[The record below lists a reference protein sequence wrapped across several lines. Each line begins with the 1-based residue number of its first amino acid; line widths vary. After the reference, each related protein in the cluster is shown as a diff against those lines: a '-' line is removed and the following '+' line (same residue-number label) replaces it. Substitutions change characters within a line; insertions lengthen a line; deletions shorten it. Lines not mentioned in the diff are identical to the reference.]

1 MSAGLSSAPG
11 SVARVGELTA
21 IYRYPIKSCRGHQVS
36 TAVVEPWGLAG
47 DRRWML
53 VDALGEAVT
62 ARKVPRSLLVHPEP
76 TESGLLVRAPGADP
90 LAVTTPT
97 TGETRRVTVFGNP
110 LPAVEA
116 DDGASDW
123 FSAVL
128 DIPTTLV
135 YLNDATRRRPKPDYS
150 RPTDRVSFADGF
162 PLLLATEESLAE
174 LNRLMLSES
183 AHPGQP
189 LSMTRFRPSVVVNG
203 APAWAEDR
211 WRRLRIGDAVFRAVK
226 GCDRCVLTTIDPD
239 TGERGHEP
247 LRILAKH
254 RRWAGKVWFG
264 VNLIP
269 DTPGVSIR
277 AGDPVEILEAEPT
290 SIPPPAV

>member
-1 MSAGLSSAPG
+1 M
-11 SVARVGELTA
+11 GELTS
-21 IYRYPIKSCRGHQVS
+21 IYRYPVKSCRGHQVS

-53 VDALGEAVT
+53 VDALGEALT

-76 TESGLLVRAPGADP
+76 TGAGLRVRAPGAEP
-90 LAVTTPT
+90 LAVTAPT
-97 TGETRRVTVFGNP
+97 TGEARGVTVHGTP
-110 LPAVEA
+110 LPAIEA
-116 DDGASDW
+116 DQTASNW

-135 YLNDATRRRPKPDYS
+135 YLDDPTRRRPKPDYS

-162 PLLLATEESLAE
+162 PLLLATQESLAE
-174 LNRLMLSES
+174 LNRLMLSEP
-183 AHPGQP
+183 AHPGQALP
-189 LSMTRFRPSVVVNG
+189 MTRFRPSVVVAG

-239 TGERGHEP
+239 TAERGHEP

-264 VNLIP
+264 INLIP
-269 DTPGVSIR
+269 DTPGVTIR
-277 AGDPVEILEAEPT
+277 VGDAVEVLAVGPT
-290 SIPPPAV
+290 SIPPPAA